1 MAFSRRNVW
10 LWKIGGG
17 LALVLLIGGAYVG
30 WNWPS
35 MANSRLA
42 HRVRNSGTT
51 EERLAAAHGLLE
63 KGEPARGEI
72 KQLLLAGD
80 AETCAVLSVA
90 LHETLE
96 DLPSGEPRSTLAVF
110 LLDLSSR
117 CGEPGQVAIA
127 ELMPSLLRGATPAFL
142 ASARES
148 VKLGLQQDSP
158 EVAQRAVRLAMRSDL
173 NLKGEIVPALHH
185 ADARVRKE
193 AMLAVGPASLGDTV
207 IGTEDLFQWLHD
219 PDGEVRIVCEA
230 ALATRGLEPEQ
241 IEAARMLTNS
251 AVAERLSLLVQL
263 RNGGKALGEPGPWL
277 ERLSRDAEPAV
288 RAGAAR
294 VACEKNIPFAGWVK
308 KLAREDPDASVRQI
322 AAYHRGRT
330 DVQQAG
336 YQGD

>member
-1 MAFSRRNVW
+1 MAFTRRNVR

-17 LALVLLIGGAYVG
+17 LALALLMGGAYVG

-42 HRVRNSGTT
+42 HRVRSSAPTD
-51 EERLAAAHGLLE
+51 ERLAAARGLLE
-63 KGEPARGEI
+63 KGEPARGEL
-72 KQLLLAGD
+72 KQLLLTGD
-80 AETCAVLSVA
+80 AEACAVLSVA

-96 DLPSGEPRSTLAVF
+96 DMPSGEPRTNLVTF
-110 LLDLSSR
+110 LLDLSCR
-117 CGEPGQVAIA
+117 CAEPGQVAIA
-127 ELMPSLLRGATPAFL
+127 ELMPSILRGAPPKFL

-148 VKLGLQQDSP
+148 VKLGLQQGSP

-173 NLKGEIVPALHH
+173 NLKAEIVPALHH

-193 AMLAVGPASLGDTV
+193 AMLAVGPDSIGDAAV
-207 IGTEDLFQWLHD
+207 GTEDLFQWLHD

-230 ALATRGLEPEQ
+230 VLATRGLEPEQ
-241 IEAARMLTNS
+241 IEAARMLTHQ

-308 KLAREDPDASVRQI
+308 RLAMEDPDASVRQI

-336 YQGD
+336 YEGN